1 MSEYFNDIL
10 LKFKCE
16 FRKGHG
22 AKHTLLFMV
31 EKTRK
36 IPHNKG
42 VFAAVLADLSKAFDS
57 ISNAFPIAKLNAYD
71 FDKIS

>member
-1 MSEYFNDIL
+1 
-10 LKFKCE
+10 
-16 FRKGHG
+16 
-22 AKHTLLFMV
+22 MV

-36 IPHNKG
+36 IPHNKA